1 MAAASV
7 LQFWRGIKEAFFTRP
22 PPINLTR
29 LEVFQISEEQLH
41 HLFYRHERACA
52 AVQALNFGRDICP
65 FMARLNLLF
74 SGGFR
79 RVPNSTI
86 ESFNIL
92 KNVPSVSE
100 TLEGI
105 NFSYRSL
112 LEDFYS
118 SDKMSYTYS
127 TCSEEAFRWLSNRPP
142 YFKTRTVKFIHLE
155 VLLDD
160 LTGPPM
166 IELVYKESMEE
177 FRETIQA
184 IKNVK
189 ENDDVM
195 QSLVA
200 NTHMLLRA
208 YCLAELSLTD
218 QQDGS
223 EEKVLRADLINFQ
236 AKFNML
242 EGLLSDF
249 EVVRTE
255 LKEWAPP
262 PPEELT
268 HPK

>member
-1 MAAASV
+1 V
-7 LQFWRGIKEAFFTRP
+7 
-22 PPINLTR
+22 NLNR
-29 LEVFQISEEQLH
+29 LEIFQLSEEQLNF
-41 HLFYRHERACA
+41 LFYRHERACA

-74 SGGFR
+74 RGGLR
-79 RVPNSTI
+79 RMPNSTI
-86 ESFNIL
+86 EKFNIL

-112 LEDFYS
+112 LEDYYS
-118 SDKMSYTYS
+118 SDTLSYTYS
-127 TCSEEAFRWLSNRPP
+127 TCSEEAYRALSNRPP
-142 YFKTRTVKFIHLE
+142 YFQTRKVKFNYLE

-160 LTGPPM
+160 LSGPPL

-177 FRETIQA
+177 IRETIQA
-184 IKNVK
+184 LRDVR
-189 ENDDVM
+189 ENEDVM
-195 QSLVA
+195 QALAA
-200 NTHMLLRA
+200 NTHMLLKA
-208 YCLAELSLTD
+208 YCLAELTLKD
-218 QQDGS
+218 EEDGK
-223 EEKVLRADLINFQ
+223 EEKVLRADLINFK

-262 PPEELT
+262 PSEEGKLT